1 VLGELVLMRLM
12 PENRSESG
20 FRLPALLEF
29 ARWGWL
35 LKHAK
40 LPENYD
46 ELLLN
51 EYF

>member
-29 ARWGWL
+29 ARWSWL

-40 LPENYD
+40 
-46 ELLLN
+46 
-51 EYF
+51 